1 MPKFKNSNA
10 TFWVIFEQ
18 CVEVRHSLVFWRL
31 HMILTRR
38 SLVSSLLRFSVLRLL
53 LFYWRLE
60 TGEQIRRSSA
70 TSLRVSQSSGLV
82 KSSFTPLK
90 KSFKGRKW
98 KKKWGHRLKSNVEM
112 WLGVGTNYGKV
123 THNARLKITRKVFQQ
138 VRKMGLHSYRSLPI

>member
-10 TFWVIFEQ
+10 TFWVIFKQ
-18 CVEVRHSLVFWRL
+18 CVEVRHSLVFWCL

-138 VRKMGLHSYRSLPI
+138 VRKMGLHSLHNKP